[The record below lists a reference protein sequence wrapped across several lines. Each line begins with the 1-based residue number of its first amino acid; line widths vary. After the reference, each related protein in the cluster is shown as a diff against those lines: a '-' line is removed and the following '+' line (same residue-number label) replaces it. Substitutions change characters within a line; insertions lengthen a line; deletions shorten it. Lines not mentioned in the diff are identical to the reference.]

1 MGANFLNKNHQ
12 RAKKSATKVQNL
24 RFEHTAD
31 TQAKTFSDVGPADDA
46 AGIGADNS
54 LNTNQVVLTT
64 EAGTVSQTERYILT
78 STYGTIKAPEQ
89 TSDGFRCLVCGQLF
103 SANAAY
109 RRHYLGEHLQ
119 KNAAK

>member
-12 RAKKSATKVQNL
+12 RAKKFATKVQNL
-24 RFEHTAD
+24 SFERTAD
-31 TQAKTFSDVGPADDA
+31 TQAKTFSETRPTDDT
-46 AGIGADNS
+46 AGIRADNF

-119 KNAAK
+119 KESAK